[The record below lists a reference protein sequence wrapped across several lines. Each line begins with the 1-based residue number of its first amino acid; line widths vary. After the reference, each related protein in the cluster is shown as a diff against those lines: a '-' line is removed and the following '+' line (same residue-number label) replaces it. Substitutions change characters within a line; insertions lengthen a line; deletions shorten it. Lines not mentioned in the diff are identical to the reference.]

1 MKKEELRIGN
11 LYEWVDE
18 DKKVYEEKV
27 YSLES
32 GRNHPDFFVNAVKIE
47 RCRPIKLT
55 EARLLALGFNK
66 VKYAEY
72 CWFRF
77 KVGKWEFITNDSN
90 DKKNKDWYIGWANG
104 ADDFHFDKKIN
115 QVHLVQNL
123 VYALTHK
130 EI

>member
-1 MKKEELRIGN
+1 MIKEEFRIGN
-11 LYEWVDE
+11 LYEWVDD

-27 YSLES
+27 HSLES

-77 KVGKWEFITNDSN
+77 KVGKWEFITNDTK
-90 DKKNKDWYIGWANG
+90 DKKNKDWFIGWANG
-104 ADDFHFDKKIN
+104 ADDFHFDRKIN
-115 QVHLVQNL
+115 KVHLVQNL

>member
-1 MKKEELRIGN
+1 MYRWMPCGAIYN
-11 LYEWVDE
+11 WVVNI
-18 DKKVYEEKV
+18 KGLGGVCQ
-27 YSLES
+27 L
-32 GRNHPDFFVNAVKIE
+32 GRGV
-47 RCRPIKLT
+47 
-55 EARLLALGFNK
+55 GF
-66 VKYAEY
+66 
-72 CWFRF
+72 WF